1 MLGFEC
7 YACLFLFKVFRD
19 VAFFCEN
26 KEFCCVVLVCFY
38 AFPYDVQPIDFRA
51 QLGSYRCFL
60 FFLSLLNK
68 LCSAC
73 CIIFRHGLNLVLPQE
88 FLALLKRMRM
98 RVSNFYVCK
107 LIALMGEEIVAY
119 LEENFSNY
127 RYIFFE
133 KKVVISCYASRYRI
147 LKWQTSQINPAFL
160 YSLEYFLKSAI
171 TYRFYTF
178 SIVLVYSCLAV
189 SAFNSLIAYLHFSSL
204 LSILLKDFMKPFL
217 ISFENLLYLFISLK
231 SCSVSFFTI
240 SSMFISLL

>member
-60 FFLSLLNK
+60 FFLPLLDK

-88 FLALLKRMRM
+88 FLALLKGMRM
-98 RVSNFYVCK
+98 GVGNFYVCK
-107 LIALMGEEIVAY
+107 LIAFMREKIVAY
-119 LEENFSNY
+119 PKENFSNY
-127 RYIFFE
+127 RYIFLE
-133 KKVVISCYASRYRI
+133 KEVVISCYTYSYSI
-147 LKWQTSQINPAFL
+147 LKWQTSQINLAFL
-160 YSLEYFLKSAI
+160 YSFKYFLKSAI
-171 TYRFYTF
+171 T
-178 SIVLVYSCLAV
+178 
-189 SAFNSLIAYLHFSSL
+189 
-204 LSILLKDFMKPFL
+204 
-217 ISFENLLYLFISLK
+217 
-231 SCSVSFFTI
+231 
-240 SSMFISLL
+240 